1 MKKAAMICGI
11 LLLILLLGAW
21 WRYYMKNNWEKTLV
35 YEDWIKEVFT
45 LKRWKIDWIST
56 TYYED
61 WSTLKMNFKDWV
73 EDWEAIAYFPN
84 WKIKNR
90 IFWKDWEV
98 DYSQGIEIY
107 YENWNY
113 ETLHTPDWQRTEYY
127 ENWQVKKE
135 WIMHPEYNQIGI
147 WKAYNEGWEQ
157 IAEWEYINWEPYSWT
172 FLDYDYIVNDN
183 SELEEIEIIE
193 TYNDWDLISTEE
205 YNK

>member
-1 MKKAAMICGI
+1 MKKAAMICGV

-73 EDWEAIAYFPN
+73 ENWESIAYFPN

-90 IFWKDWEV
+90 LFWKDWEV
-98 DYSQGIEIY
+98 DYSKGMEIF

-113 ETLHTPDWQRTEYY
+113 ETNYTPDWQRTEYY
-127 ENWQVKKE
+127 ESWQVKKE
-135 WIMHPEYNQIGI
+135 WVMHTEYNQIGI

-205 YNK
+205 YEG

>member
-1 MKKAAMICGI
+1 MKKVTIIWIIILIALWAA
-11 LLLILLLGAW
+11 W
-21 WRYYMKNNWEKTLV
+21 SRYYIKNNWEKTLV

-90 IFWKDWEV
+90 LFWKDWEV

-127 ENWQVKKE
+127 ESWQVKKE

-205 YNK
+205 YEG

>member
-90 IFWKDWEV
+90 LFWKDWEV
-98 DYSQGIEIY
+98 DYSKGMEIF

-113 ETLHTPDWQRTEYY
+113 ETNYTPDWQRTEYY
-127 ENWQVKKE
+127 ESWQIKKE
-135 WIMHPEYNQIGI
+135 WIMHTEYNQIGI
-147 WKAYNEGWEQ
+147 WKAYNEGWEI

-205 YNK
+205 YEG

>member
-1 MKKAAMICGI
+1 MKKAAMICGV

-73 EDWEAIAYFPN
+73 ENWEAIAYFPN

-90 IFWKDWEV
+90 LFWKDWEV
-98 DYSQGIEIY
+98 DYSKGMEIF

-113 ETLHTPDWQRTEYY
+113 ETNYTPDWQRTEYY
-127 ENWQVKKE
+127 ESWQVKKE
-135 WIMHPEYNQIGI
+135 WIMHTYYNQIGI

-205 YNK
+205 YEG

>member
-73 EDWEAIAYFPN
+73 ENWEAIAYFPN

-90 IFWKDWEV
+90 LFWKDWEV

-205 YNK
+205 YEG

>member
-90 IFWKDWEV
+90 LFWKDWEV

-127 ENWQVKKE
+127 KSWQVKKE

-157 IAEWEYINWEPYSWT
+157 IAEWEYINWEPYSWI

-205 YNK
+205 YEG

>member
-1 MKKAAMICGI
+1 MKKAAMICGV

-73 EDWEAIAYFPN
+73 ENWESIAYFPN

-90 IFWKDWEV
+90 LFWKDWEV
-98 DYSQGIEIY
+98 DYSKGMEIF

-113 ETLHTPDWQRTEYY
+113 ETNYTPDWQRTEYY
-127 ENWQVKKE
+127 ESWQVKKE
-135 WIMHPEYNQIGI
+135 WIMHTEYNQIGI

-205 YNK
+205 YEG

>member
-90 IFWKDWEV
+90 LFWKDWEV
-98 DYSQGIEIY
+98 DYSKGMEIF

-113 ETLHTPDWQRTEYY
+113 ETNYTPDWQRTEYY
-127 ENWQVKKE
+127 ESWQVKKE
-135 WIMHPEYNQIGI
+135 WIMHTEYNQIGI

-205 YNK
+205 YDG

>member
-90 IFWKDWEV
+90 LFWKDWEV

-127 ENWQVKKE
+127 ESWQVKKE

-172 FLDYDYIVNDN
+172 FLDYDYN
-183 SELEEIEIIE
+183 SEHEKIEFIE

-205 YNK
+205 YEG

>member
-1 MKKAAMICGI
+1 MKKAAMICGM

-21 WRYYMKNNWEKTLV
+21 WRYYMKNNWEKTIV

-90 IFWKDWEV
+90 LFWKDWEV
-98 DYSQGIEIY
+98 DYSKGMEIF

-113 ETLHTPDWQRTEYY
+113 ETNYTPDWQRTEYY
-127 ENWQVKKE
+127 ESWQVKKE
-135 WIMHPEYNQIGI
+135 WIMHTEYNQIGI

-205 YNK
+205 YEG

>member
-61 WSTLKMNFKDWV
+61 WSTLKMNFKDWI

-127 ENWQVKKE
+127 ESWQVKKE

-172 FLDYDYIVNDN
+172 FLDYDYN
-183 SELEEIEIIE
+183 SEHEKIEFIE

-205 YNK
+205 YEG

>member
-90 IFWKDWEV
+90 LFWKDWEV

-127 ENWQVKKE
+127 ESWQVKKE

-193 TYNDWDLISTEE
+193 TYNNWDLISTEE
-205 YNK
+205 YEG